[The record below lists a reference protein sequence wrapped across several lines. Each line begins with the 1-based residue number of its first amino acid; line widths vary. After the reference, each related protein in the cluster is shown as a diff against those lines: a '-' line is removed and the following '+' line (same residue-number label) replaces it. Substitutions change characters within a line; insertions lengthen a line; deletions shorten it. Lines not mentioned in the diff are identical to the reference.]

1 MQCDGGNI
9 EAMDSG
15 HAMRWMDALSLSV
28 NSIDFTAYFSG
39 LPHWDP
45 QHTTAPTTLATF
57 AEYLESHGVTDFTF
71 VCHEV
76 KIGSEEDVEAP
87 LTIKSTEKCSFEPTP
102 LPPKSQPT
110 VGNFGSNIPRSKID
124 WSTGKASGNKCVV
137 HFHMSY
143 SDNVQ
148 LKGIKPE
155 KPAVFLMGP
164 CTSKRGMCMPSSG
177 EWEQCPLFSF
187 ISPSPVLSPGESEF
201 SGRHSHTWER
211 ERQRE

>member
-110 VGNFGSNIPRSKID
+110 VGNFGSKIPRSKID

-155 KPAVFLMGP
+155 KPAVFLMNPMHMKKG
-164 CTSKRGMCMPSSG
+164 KVYAII
-177 EWEQCPLFSF
+177 W
-187 ISPSPVLSPGESEF
+187 
-201 SGRHSHTWER
+201 
-211 ERQRE
+211 

>member
-1 MQCDGGNI
+1 MSHLGKYHTGS
-9 EAMDSG
+9 EVGTALKKK
-15 HAMRWMDALSLSV
+15 LSLMPLEV

-110 VGNFGSNIPRSKID
+110 VGNFGSKIPRSKID
-124 WSTGKASGNKCVV
+124 WNTGKASGNKCVV

-155 KPAVFLMGP
+155 KPAVFLMDPMHIKKG
-164 CTSKRGMCMPSSG
+164 KVYAII
-177 EWEQCPLFSF
+177 W
-187 ISPSPVLSPGESEF
+187 
-201 SGRHSHTWER
+201 
-211 ERQRE
+211 